1 MQRIRLNQEEPLNR
15 AELLKLSDEIN
26 EFRDELLAKHEESK
40 WTSRIAYALEDA
52 ISALRA
58 IARGDD
64 EKSPLA
70 GLLAKSRRAAW
81 QIANAASKAY
91 TNMTWARV
99 SAATVLLLALIF
111 SVDIFTGQV
120 VAFRLIYVLPIWLA
134 ARLGGTGAG
143 VFAMVL
149 VGLLGS
155 LTDAQ
160 LGNDSA
166 DQAMN
171 FFVRWIGLG
180 GILITILHVESA
192 LKLAIQKATHDPL
205 TGLAN
210 RHTIQSMAEQVL
222 VRSKDQLGSIHVAV
236 IDCDNFK
243 KLNDANGHA
252 FGDHALKVLARRLE
266 WATKETGSVAR
277 LGGDEFLV
285 VFEGVSRSEAKATLD
300 KANNGYRKI
309 MASLGCKTSMSFG
322 LATYAADG
330 ESLSEL
336 CRVADERMYDN
347 KKAMRKAG
355 LAVVQSRAHAGRH
368 LA

>member
-1 MQRIRLNQEEPLNR
+1 MKRIRLDNQEPPKT
-15 AELLKLSDEIN
+15 ADLLRLSDEIS

-40 WTSRIAYALEDA
+40 WTRRVAYAVDDA
-52 ISALRA
+52 IAALRA
-58 IARGDD
+58 MARIDD
-64 EKSPLA
+64 EQPPLA
-70 GLLAKSRRAAW
+70 GLLAKVRRTAW

-91 TNMTWARV
+91 TTMTWARV
-99 SAATVLLLALIF
+99 AIATVLLLALIF
-111 SVDIFTGQV
+111 SVDVFTGQV

-155 LTDAQ
+155 VTDAQ

-192 LKLAIQKATHDPL
+192 LKMAIQKATHDPL

-210 RHTIQSMAEQVL
+210 RHTIQEMAEQVL
-222 VRSKDQLGSIHVAV
+222 IRSKDQLGSIHVAI

-266 WATKETGSVAR
+266 WATKEAGSVAR

-285 VFEGVSRSEAKATLD
+285 IFEGVPRSEAQASLK

-322 LATYAADG
+322 LATYADDG
-330 ESLSEL
+330 ESLTDL
-336 CRVADERMYDN
+336 CRVADERMYDS
-347 KKAMRKAG
+347 KREMRSAG